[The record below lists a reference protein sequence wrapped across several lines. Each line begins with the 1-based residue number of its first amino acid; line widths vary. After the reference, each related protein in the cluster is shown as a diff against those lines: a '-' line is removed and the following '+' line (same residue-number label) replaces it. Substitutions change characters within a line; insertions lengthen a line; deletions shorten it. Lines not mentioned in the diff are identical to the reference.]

1 MRVSMDVKR
10 EVKQTKILGVV
21 NKKQLLITASL
32 VLISIFTWKVSN
44 SSNSLSI
51 SKDKIWTG
59 VVQSGQ
65 LKLQVQGYGK
75 LQSKEQWLLTAPVK
89 ATIKKILLKPG
100 AKVTPDSIIMQLQ
113 NPELVQQVINQTLE
127 LKSLQ
132 ANLRQMRLNL
142 RREYLAQQG
151 YLAELDANHATV
163 SLRLESTRSLAAKG
177 IVSQFDFKSAELQER
192 QLKKRL
198 QIENERLEQLSE
210 VHKESLNIQKEVI
223 NRQQGILDA
232 VINKQKLLTV
242 RAGII
247 GVLQQLPIELGQSVN
262 DGQKLALVG
271 GTDKLLALANVAQ
284 SQVDRIQVGQTVE
297 INTRGGIANGSV
309 ARIDP
314 IVKEGSV
321 LVEIE
326 ITGKL
331 PENARPELNVDV
343 LIHTGKLTNA
353 YFIERPVNSQTGS
366 SMTMFRELV
375 QGDKAEAIKVSFGEQ
390 TDQYIQILSGAL
402 EGDKLILSDT
412 SLWENEKTLIYN

>member
-1 MRVSMDVKR
+1 
-10 EVKQTKILGVV
+10 
-21 NKKQLLITASL
+21 
-32 VLISIFTWKVSN
+32 
-44 SSNSLSI
+44 
-51 SKDKIWTG
+51 
-59 VVQSGQ
+59 
-65 LKLQVQGYGK
+65 
-75 LQSKEQWLLTAPVK
+75 
-89 ATIKKILLKPG
+89 
-100 AKVTPDSIIMQLQ
+100 
-113 NPELVQQVINQTLE
+113 
-127 LKSLQ
+127 
-132 ANLRQMRLNL
+132 
-142 RREYLAQQG
+142 
-151 YLAELDANHATV
+151 
-163 SLRLESTRSLAAKG
+163 
-177 IVSQFDFKSAELQER
+177 
-192 QLKKRL
+192 
-198 QIENERLEQLSE
+198 
-210 VHKESLNIQKEVI
+210 LNIQKEVI

-366 SMTMFRELV
+366 SITMFRELV

>member
-1 MRVSMDVKR
+1 MDVKR
-10 EVKQTKILGVV
+10 EVKQTKILGLV
-21 NKKQLLITASL
+21 NKKQLMIIASL
-32 VLISIFTWKVSN
+32 IVIGLMTWKLSN
-44 SSNSLSI
+44 STNSLSI

-59 VVQSGQ
+59 VVQSGE

-75 LQSKEQWLLTAPVK
+75 LQSKVQWLLTAPVK
-89 ATIKKILLKPG
+89 ATVKEILLKPG
-100 AKVTPDSIIMQLQ
+100 AKVEPDSIIMQLQ

-132 ANLRQMRLNL
+132 ANLRQIKVNL
-142 RREYLAQQG
+142 RREYLSQQG
-151 YLAELDANHATV
+151 HLAELDASHATA
-163 SLRLESTRSLAAKG
+163 SLRLESIRSLAAKG
-177 IVSQFDFKSAELQER
+177 IVSQLDFKSAELEER

-353 YFIERPVNSQTGS
+353 CFIERPVNSQTGS